1 MESALEVLLKL
12 NHGNIGLS
20 VTNITGPHFTREA
33 GRQGRHVE
41 VVPASRRQAP
51 RTSIHIK

>member
-1 MESALEVLLKL
+1 MESALETLLKL

-20 VTNITGPHFTREA
+20 VTNITGPHFAREA
-33 GRQGRHVE
+33 GRHVE